1 MPSNDRALSA
11 AIAASFNSPLRTLF
25 RLAALIADCVRV
37 GDLSP
42 VIRCARQFP
51 IAHEP
56 NRPEMEKG
64 HAVSHALLLEV
75 KAAI

>member
-1 MPSNDRALSA
+1 MLQDYLPD
-11 AIAASFNSPLRTLF
+11 
-25 RLAALIADCVRV
+25 
-37 GDLSP
+37 GDFTP